1 MPSIDEVLDLDRVDP
16 DTFRSGVIPSEVTRT
31 FGGQVASQA
40 LISAARTVA
49 PGFATHSLHAYFL
62 RPGNPVEPTLYRVDR
77 IRDGGSFCTRQTTG
91 FQSGKPIFTL
101 VASFHRGDEG
111 FSHQVTMPAVPHPEA
126 IDNTDGSGR
135 DACLQIGWTG
145 IAAGCRARRP
155 PARRGR
161 RPVSGYGCGTATV
174 SRTTVSITMRR

>member
-126 IDNTDGSGR
+126 IDNTDGVGSR
-135 DACLQIGWTG
+135 RVPPDWLDWDRRW
-145 IAAGCRARRP
+145 CRARRP